1 MQSAEN
7 WFVNTAAG
15 RYVAEREQRFLAQYA
30 GRADEICV
38 QLGGAWLRPSE
49 HALRVPEQLQTD
61 CFQTAFA
68 PCSVNRLILPHS
80 HEYSGVPFAVL
91 AEAVRVL
98 SHGGRLVLTGFNP
111 HSLWGKSAW
120 FDGTRLPTASNLIT
134 LPRLKQEAARL
145 GLEVEYGQFMVYV
158 PPLQSE
164 AALRRWAF
172 LEKAGDRWWPQWAAV
187 YGLVL
192 VKRMAGVRPLDE
204 AAGFLAQE
212 PAVAVGLA
220 KTARAELDL
229 KETECPNYPK

>member
-15 RYVAEREQRFLAQYA
+15 RYVAEREQRFLAQHA
-30 GRADEICV
+30 GHADEVCV
-38 QLGGAWLRPSE
+38 QFGGDWLRPSE
-49 HALRVPEQLQTD
+49 HVLRVPAQLQTD
-61 CFQTAFA
+61 CIQTAFA
-68 PCSVNRLILPHS
+68 SCSINRLILPHS
-80 HEYSGVPFAVL
+80 HEYSGLPFMVL

-98 SHGGRLVLTGFNP
+98 SHGGRLVLTGFNL

-120 FDGTRLPTASNLIT
+120 FDGAQLPAAASRIA

-145 GLEVEYGQFMVYV
+145 GLEMEYGKFMVYV
-158 PPLQSE
+158 PPVQSE
-164 AALRRWAF
+164 AALNRWGF

-204 AAGFLAQE
+204 AAEILAQE

-220 KTARAELDL
+220 KTARANL
-229 KETECPNYPK
+229 KQRAD

>member
-15 RYVAEREQRFLAQYA
+15 RYVAEREQRFLAQHT

-38 QLGGAWLRPSE
+38 QLGGGWVRPSE
-49 HALRVPEQLQTD
+49 HMLCVPEHLQTD
-61 CFQTAFA
+61 CLQTAFA
-68 PCSVNRLILPHS
+68 SCSIDRLILPHS
-80 HEYSGVPFAVL
+80 HEYSGMPFMVL

-120 FDGTRLPTASNLIT
+120 FDGTCLPEAASRIT

-145 GLEVEYGQFMVYV
+145 GLEMEYGKFMVYV
-158 PPLQSE
+158 PPVASE
-164 AALRRWAF
+164 AALNRWGF

-220 KTARAELDL
+220 KAARADLDL
-229 KETECPNYPK
+229 KEAECPNYPK